1 MGWIETCGREEEEMS
16 WDFGKLETLCVY
28 VYYVYVYPLCV
39 CVSCVCMCMC
49 VCVCVCVC
57 VRAHVCACMCMCV
70 CACACACV
78 RVCVSVCTIRM
89 KQNIAVVLFY
99 MKNINERL
107 GYTHEKHCA
116 RSASPPLPPPPTSLI
131 VQGFPFLR
139 IFFLLD
145 HPVASLS
152 PVSDP
157 GERQNGKLPV
167 GVAQSLIF
175 HSK

>member
-1 MGWIETCGREEEEMS
+1 MCVCVLCVCVPFMCMCI
-16 WDFGKLETLCVY
+16 LCVY
-28 VYYVYVYPLCV
+28 VYVCVRVCVLCARMFVLVCV
-39 CVSCVCMCMC
+39 CVRVRVR
-49 VCVCVCVC
+49 VCVCVC
-57 VRAHVCACMCMCV
+57 
-70 CACACACV
+70 
-78 RVCVSVCTIRM
+78 VCTIRM

-157 GERQNGKLPV
+157 EERQNGKLPV